1 MTEFRVSVVIPVY
14 NAADHLDEC
23 LESLTAQTIGFERIE
38 VLAVDDGSTDAS
50 GELLDAWAARHP
62 NVRVFHQPNSGA
74 PGGPRNRAIEV
85 AGGEFLFFAD
95 PDDRLGP
102 EAFERMLA
110 AADRNGSD
118 VVLGRIRG
126 VGRSAPKVAFARNV
140 ERGDI
145 HTTHVVWSLT
155 AHKLFRRSLVM
166 EHGLRFAE
174 GVRLAEE
181 QPFVV
186 PAYFLARSIS
196 VVADYDCYHLVE
208 REGFGHLTKE
218 LPEPEPF
225 YAAVRV
231 ALETVVR
238 HTEPGRR
245 RNRLL
250 QRWARLEILNKF
262 GARYARCSED
272 LRERYA
278 REAGRLLRDFVPRE
292 VVDGLPPVFRQ
303 RARML
308 RDGRTADL
316 VALAR
321 HDDLDWAEAEGVA
334 WLSDGRRFSVDIR
347 SGLYLRESP
356 EDLRHRIVLRQKDG
370 HEVAV
375 PADPTVVTGSPMVRR
390 LVVDPTVLFP
400 AVFCPGAWRIAV
412 RVESADGDRY
422 EVPVRFPG
430 GHVPEKAGA
439 RRLLVN
445 GARPMLV
452 RLHRDSA
459 DKAVLTAAHGRAV
472 ADAVRRRLLSRA

>member
-23 LESLTAQTIGFERIE
+23 LESLVAQTVGFERIE
-38 VLAVDDGSTDAS
+38 VLAVDDGSTDAG

-74 PGGPRNRAIEV
+74 PGGPRNRAIE
-85 AGGEFLFFAD
+85 AATGEFLFFAD
-95 PDDRLGP
+95 PDDHLGP

-110 AADRNGSD
+110 AAERNGSD

-126 VGRSAPKVAFARNV
+126 VGRSAPKAAFARNV

-145 HTTHVVWSLT
+145 HTTDAVWSLT
-155 AHKLFRRSLVM
+155 AHKLFRRSLVV

-186 PAYFLARSIS
+186 PAYFLADSIS
-196 VVADYDCYHLVE
+196 VVADYDCYYLVE

-225 YAAVRV
+225 YSAVRV

-238 HTEPGRR
+238 HTEPGAR

-250 QRWARLEILNKF
+250 RRWTRLEILNKF
-262 GARYARCSED
+262 GPRYARCSAD

-278 REAGRLLRDFVPRE
+278 REAGALLRKFVPRE
-292 VVDGLPPVFRQ
+292 VVDALPPVFRL

-308 RDGRTADL
+308 EDGRIADL
-316 VALAR
+316 VALSR
-321 HDDLDWAEAEGVA
+321 HEDLDWAEPGNVA
-334 WLSDGRRFSVDIR
+334 WLPDGRRFAVDVR
-347 SGLYLRESP
+347 SGLYPDRSP
-356 EDLRHRIVLRQKDG
+356 EDVRHRIVLRQRDG
-370 HEVAV
+370 HEVVV
-375 PADPTVVTGSPMVRR
+375 PAGPAVATDSPMVRR
-390 LVVDPTVLFP
+390 IVVDPTALHP

-412 RVESADGDRY
+412 SVDSVGGRRH

-430 GHVPEKAGA
+430 GHVPPRAGMH
-439 RRLLVN
+439 RVLVN
-445 GARPMLV
+445 RARPMLV
-452 RLHRDSA
+452 RLRHSSVDG
-459 DKAVLTAAHGRAV
+459 AVLTAAHGRAV
-472 ADAVRRRLLSRA
+472 ARAVRRKLRSLA